1 MEVLLARSQVP
12 RSGRVPSLMEGKS
25 RHRWCTQQAEAPKG
39 EPWIERARHNGP
51 KWLMLRKKLIAVIAI
66 SIATLGPAAAQ
77 SGDDKVKITIT
88 LDEAGLKGKP
98 ESVLG
103 AWMGY
108 GIARANWLSEN
119 VLVKPDAVESY
130 HRCFEEE
137 LAGRE
142 SLAKIWIELKQS
154 NSKLSDEY
162 LDQIVS
168 VRRVG
173 FLSEY
178 VWSYLGS
185 ADWKQAPEQLR
196 LEAFEKWKATN
207 LPGHK
212 PQTFA
217 DVKFEPKTQ

>member
-1 MEVLLARSQVP
+1 
-12 RSGRVPSLMEGKS
+12 
-25 RHRWCTQQAEAPKG
+25 
-39 EPWIERARHNGP
+39 
-51 KWLMLRKKLIAVIAI
+51 MLRKRLFTAIAI
-66 SIATLGPAAAQ
+66 SVAMFGPAAAEP
-77 SGDDKVKITIT
+77 GDDKVEITIT
-88 LDEAGLKGKP
+88 LDEAALKGKP

-119 VLVKPDAVESY
+119 VLVKPGASESY

-154 NSKLSDEY
+154 NAKLKDEY
-162 LDQIVS
+162 LDQIIA
-168 VRRVG
+168 VRHTG

-185 ADWKQAPEQLR
+185 ADWKQPDTLR
-196 LEAFEKWKATN
+196 LVEFEKWKASN
-207 LPGHK
+207 LAGHK
-212 PQTFA
+212 AVTLA
-217 DVKFEPKTQ
+217 DVKFDPEVE